1 MVGEQVAFLA
11 APAEMAGRRIM
22 PNIGPVAPELAELN
36 VVPMRPVPILQH
48 KDELVLAAVQR
59 AHPGIVLDPDA
70 EILELAVEAVGGE
83 QQLQLMAP
91 IHADV
96 VQRAVD
102 AVLHQVLERT
112 AQKKDILFSVHFS
125 GGCSATIRMGRQRQS
140 G

>member
-70 EILELAVEAVGGE
+70 EVLKLAV
-83 QQLQLMAP
+83 
-91 IHADV
+91 
-96 VQRAVD
+96 
-102 AVLHQVLERT
+102 
-112 AQKKDILFSVHFS
+112 
-125 GGCSATIRMGRQRQS
+125 
-140 G
+140 